1 MCLVLTLDSRI
12 TDKVYSRSSGAKTST
27 LDCLI
32 CRCLYVCCPITGLPF
47 TQGTGPN
54 CPVMLFKRKLCLFAL
69 FGGILFVMIATHT
82 IQKNNILSMTLME
95 THATSMTVQG
105 PAVNRT
111 WALPS
116 AAVPSPDRICGCP
129 SCIADMEVSEW
140 FAQHY
145 EPQQQ
150 PFLTDG
156 DNNMDPLALQWWL
169 ALQRSTDERTIYE
182 VIQKMFQVIAP
193 PAMDVQPKQAQCR
206 KCAVVGNSG
215 NLLGSQYGSLIDSHN
230 SVIRM
235 NKATTAGFEADVGN
249 RTTHHFMYPES
260 AVDIAPGVHLV
271 LLPFKLRDLQWVASA
286 LSTGEIK
293 TTYMRVKG
301 RVQADKDKVIV
312 VNPAF
317 FKYTHDRWTE
327 RHGRYPSTGMLA
339 VIFALHIC
347 DEVSVFGYGADQ
359 QGNWHHYWEDNKYAG
374 AFRKTGVHNADFE
387 TEVIQKLDTEGKIKL
402 HKR

>member
-1 MCLVLTLDSRI
+1 MCLVLTLISRI

-69 FGGILFVMIATHT
+69 FGGIIFVMIATHT

-156 DNNMDPLALQWWL
+156 DNNMDPLALKWWL
-169 ALQRSTDERTIYE
+169 RSTDERTIYE

-206 KCAVVGNSG
+206 K
-215 NLLGSQYGSLIDSHN
+215 
-230 SVIRM
+230 M

-271 LLPFKLRDLQWVASA
+271 LLPFKLRDLQWV
-286 LSTGEIK
+286 
-293 TTYMRVKG
+293 
-301 RVQADKDKVIV
+301 IV

-339 VIFALHIC
+339 
-347 DEVSVFGYGADQ
+347 VSVFGYGADQ

>member
-1 MCLVLTLDSRI
+1 
-12 TDKVYSRSSGAKTST
+12 
-27 LDCLI
+27 
-32 CRCLYVCCPITGLPF
+32 
-47 TQGTGPN
+47 
-54 CPVMLFKRKLCLFAL
+54 MLFKRKLCLFSL
-69 FGGILFVMIATHT
+69 FGGILFVMIT

-95 THATSMTVQG
+95 THATSRSVPG
-105 PAVNRT
+105 PVVNRT
-111 WALPS
+111 WATPS
-116 AAVPSPDRICGCP
+116 AMVLSPDRICECP
-129 SCIADMEVSEW
+129 SCIADMKVSAW

-145 EPQQQ
+145 DPQQQ
-150 PFLTDG
+150 PFLTDR
-156 DNNMDPLALQWWL
+156 DNNMDPLALKWWL

-193 PAMDVQPKQAQCR
+193 PPRDVQPKQAQCR

-235 NKATTAGFEADVGN
+235 NKATTLGFEVDVGN

-260 AVDIAPGVHLV
+260 AVDIGPGVHLV

-293 TTYMRVKG
+293 TTYMRVKDQ
-301 RVQADKDKVIV
+301 VQADKDKVMVI
-312 VNPAF
+312 NPAF
-317 FKYTHDRWTE
+317 FKYTYDRWTE

-339 VIFALHIC
+339 IIFALHIC

-359 QGNWHHYWEDNKYAG
+359 HGNWHHYWEENKYGG
-374 AFRKTGVHNADFE
+374 AFRKTGVHHADFE
-387 TEVIQKLDTEGKIKL
+387 KEVIQKLDTEGKIKL
-402 HKR
+402 HRR